1 MKRAIQKFYD
11 IMKAAYL
18 FLKEAVKFI
27 TQVVVFVGIGIGF
40 WFVLG
45 LMYVGSAKFVGE
57 WLKLVVQYMN

>member
-1 MKRAIQKFYD
+1 
-11 IMKAAYL
+11 MKAAYL

-27 TQVVVFVGIGIGF
+27 TQVVAFVGIGIGF